1 MLNLV
6 DVSGG
11 FAKTKTDSFIGG
23 RMAAARCYAYPR
35 KYWDAVRVTE
45 RTKLGNEML
54 NQPN

>member
-45 RTKLGNEML
+45 RTKVGNEML